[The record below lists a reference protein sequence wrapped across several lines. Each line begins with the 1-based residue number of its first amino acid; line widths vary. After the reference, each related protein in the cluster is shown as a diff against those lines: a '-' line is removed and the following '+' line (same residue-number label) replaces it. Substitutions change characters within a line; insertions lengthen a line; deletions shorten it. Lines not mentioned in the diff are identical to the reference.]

1 MNTYDKHVTD
11 SAHPQELTEE
21 YQGDHLTVRDPATG
35 EVVTSVPSAAGR
47 EVSETLA
54 ASCAAARTWR
64 AVSADERAGYLRRA
78 ADAVAA
84 AVEELADLN
93 HRETGKTL
101 EDSRGG
107 VTAGVDTLRQYAET
121 APVHRGHSLQGAR
134 GAADYTVSR
143 PRGVVV
149 ALTPWN
155 DPVAVAAGLIGAALV
170 TGNTVIHKPS
180 ERCPGLGQRLG
191 ALLEGVF
198 PDGVFRTLT
207 GGPDLGALL
216 SRDLRVD
223 VLAHVGSTRTGRA
236 LAAAGAQTGAH
247 VIRENGGNDALVIDR
262 GTDIDVAVEQTV
274 TGCFANAGQICTSVE
289 RVYVHD
295 DVAERYL
302 NHLVLAVGELDAVR
316 EAQPLVDRRH
326 REEVHRQVTQAVEEG
341 ASLLAGGWIP
351 EGPGAFYPLTVLSGC
366 RPEMAVMSEETF
378 GPVAAVQRVS
388 SFREGLELAEN
399 DRFGL
404 AATVLTPD
412 LNAALE
418 AVASLTVGTVKVNEV
433 FGGAPGGSA
442 QPRKDS
448 GEGFGFGP
456 ELLDEM
462 VTTTVVH
469 LAALP
474 GQQEAS

>member
-64 AVSADERAGYLRRA
+64 ALSADERAGYLRRA

-155 DPVAVAAGLIGAALV
+155 DPVAVAAGLIGAALL
-170 TGNTVIHKPS
+170 P
-180 ERCPGLGQRLG
+180 L
-191 ALLEGVF
+191 
-198 PDGVFRTLT
+198 FR
-207 GGPDLGALL
+207 
-216 SRDLRVD
+216 
-223 VLAHVGSTRTGRA
+223 
-236 LAAAGAQTGAH
+236 
-247 VIRENGGNDALVIDR
+247 
-262 GTDIDVAVEQTV
+262 
-274 TGCFANAGQICTSVE
+274 
-289 RVYVHD
+289 
-295 DVAERYL
+295 
-302 NHLVLAVGELDAVR
+302 
-316 EAQPLVDRRH
+316 
-326 REEVHRQVTQAVEEG
+326 
-341 ASLLAGGWIP
+341 
-351 EGPGAFYPLTVLSGC
+351 
-366 RPEMAVMSEETF
+366 
-378 GPVAAVQRVS
+378 
-388 SFREGLELAEN
+388 
-399 DRFGL
+399 
-404 AATVLTPD
+404 
-412 LNAALE
+412 
-418 AVASLTVGTVKVNEV
+418 
-433 FGGAPGGSA
+433 
-442 QPRKDS
+442 
-448 GEGFGFGP
+448 
-456 ELLDEM
+456 
-462 VTTTVVH
+462 
-469 LAALP
+469 
-474 GQQEAS
+474 